1 MSVASLFSQTP
12 TQRVSLAET
21 ELALEQLVAGGGAG
35 STRACSF
42 TLILYLPAEE
52 QQLLSALGWYAG
64 PIDAVAGDETRTAL
78 SRAQAALGL
87 PVTGQAD
94 EATLTALRQSL
105 AARDGAKATLDRR
118 SAVFTERIARQHPCR
133 LILICPQLLGSPE
146 ITAEVSAYRPAEDG
160 DGDGLLYC
168 ETIVLRG
175 RQDAFREVGPEL
187 LRLKRPGL
195 PLYLYWEAEATPNH
209 PLLASL
215 LPSCQLLMVD
225 SATVAAPSQE
235 FRRYHELQEQGT
247 AIADLNWLRLAA
259 WQELTAAA
267 YDPPQRRLGL
277 GAIDRVAIDYER
289 GNNGL
294 ALLFL
299 GWLANRL
306 GWEPRWQQ
314 RLGGDYDLRRFGLD
328 GADGRSVEAELGS
341 LPVGES
347 GDVVGE
353 LVGIRLSSTD
363 ERVDCGT
370 LLCSETTGCMH
381 METGGRAQQLYT
393 ETVSPEHDRTSEE
406 LLARQLQQATGDP
419 LYAETLGTTVA
430 LIETASG

>member
-1 MSVASLFSQTP
+1 MTVASPLSP
-12 TQRVSLAET
+12 TERVPLAET
-21 ELALEQLVAGGGAG
+21 EQALERLLAAGG

-64 PIDAVAGDETRTAL
+64 PIDAVAGDETRAAL

-94 EATLTALRQSL
+94 EATLVALRQSL
-105 AARDGAKATLDRR
+105 AARDGARASLDRR

-133 LILICPQLLGSPE
+133 LILICPQLLGSAE
-146 ITAEVSAYRPAEDG
+146 ITAEVSAYRPVEDG
-160 DGDGLLYC
+160 DRDGLLYC

-175 RQDAFREVGPEL
+175 REESFRSAGPEL
-187 LRLKRPGL
+187 LRLMRPGL
-195 PLYLYWEAEATPNH
+195 PLYLYWEADADPQH
-209 PLLASL
+209 PLLTSL
-215 LPSCQLLMVD
+215 LPHCQLLMVD
-225 SATVAAPSQE
+225 SATLAAPARE
-235 FRRYHELQEQGT
+235 FRRYRELQDQGAT
-247 AIADLNWLRLAA
+247 LADLNWLRLAA

-267 YDPPQRRLGL
+267 YDPPERRLGL
-277 GAIDRVAIDYER
+277 SAIDRVAIDYER

-299 GWLANRL
+299 GWLAGRL

-328 GADGRSVEAELGS
+328 GPEGRQVEAELGS

-353 LVGIRLSSTD
+353 LVGIRLTSTNP
-363 ERVDCGT
+363 EIDCGT

-381 METGGRAQQLYT
+381 METGGRAQQIYT

-406 LLARQLQQATGDP
+406 LLARQLQQPTGDP
-419 LYAETLGTTVA
+419 LYAETLAVTVS
-430 LIETASG
+430 LIETANG